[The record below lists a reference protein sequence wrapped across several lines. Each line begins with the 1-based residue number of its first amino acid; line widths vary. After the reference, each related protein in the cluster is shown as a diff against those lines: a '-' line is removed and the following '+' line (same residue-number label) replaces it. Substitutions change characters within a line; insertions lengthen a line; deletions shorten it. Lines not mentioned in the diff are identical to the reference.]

1 MPTVRVIMGRG
12 VRLAGALHHVGD
24 VVDVPNDDSALAGAL
39 RIGFVELVKE
49 APEAPRKLE
58 APEAP
63 AKPTRSELWSM
74 VKAAGLDE
82 GVSYRST
89 SADDLAALLEGAAD
103 D

>member
-1 MPTVRVIMGRG
+1 MPTVRIIMGRG

-39 RIGFVELVKE
+39 RIGFVELVE
-49 APEAPRKLE
+49 EPP
-58 APEAP
+58 PT
-63 AKPTRSELWSM
+63 KPTRSELWSM
-74 VKAAGLDE
+74 VKAAGLDD
-82 GVSYRST
+82 GLSYRST

>member
-12 VRLAGALHHVGD
+12 VRLAGSLHHIGD

-39 RIGFVELVKE
+39 RIGFVELVE
-49 APEAPRKLE
+49 EPTPT
-58 APEAP
+58 
-63 AKPTRSELWSM
+63 KPTRSELWSM

-82 GVSYRST
+82 GLSYRST